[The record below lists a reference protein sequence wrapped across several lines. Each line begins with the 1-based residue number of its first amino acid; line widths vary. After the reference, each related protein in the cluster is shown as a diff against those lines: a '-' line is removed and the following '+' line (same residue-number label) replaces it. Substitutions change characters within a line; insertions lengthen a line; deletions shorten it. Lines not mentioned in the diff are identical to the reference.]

1 VPNPSHRRRLVVVG
15 VLATVAGVASRPTA
29 ATPGHDH
36 AAHAKPRHGGLVKD
50 AGELTYELL
59 VTPTRIDVWV
69 EEHGKPTGT
78 SGSTARLTLIDSGS
92 RTEVTLAPAAPNRF
106 EAQGSFPVKKGMT
119 ALLQVA
125 VGGKEIAKL
134 RYTLR

>member
-1 VPNPSHRRRLVVVG
+1 MPNRSHRRRLVILA
-15 VLATVAGVASRPTA
+15 VLAAAAGVAVGPSA
-29 ATPGHDH
+29 AAPGHDH

-50 AGELTYELL
+50 AGELSYELL
-59 VTPTRIDVWV
+59 VTPNRIDVWV

-78 SGSTARLTLIDSGS
+78 SGSTARLTLIDSGN
-92 RTEVTLAPAAPNRF
+92 RTEVTLAPVAPNRF

-125 VGGKEIAKL
+125 VGGKEIAKI

>member
-1 VPNPSHRRRLVVVG
+1 MPSPSPTRRRFGVCLVAAFAAAAV
-15 VLATVAGVASRPTA
+15 PTA
-29 ATPGHDH
+29 LAGPGHDH
-36 AAHAKPRHGGLVKD
+36 AAHSKPKHGGLVKD

-78 SGSTARLTLIDSGS
+78 SGATAKLTLIDSGS
-92 RTEVTLAPAAPNRF
+92 RVEVPLAPGAPNRF
-106 EAQGSFPVKKGMT
+106 EAQGSYAVKKGMA

-125 VGGKEIAKL
+125 VGGKEIAKI